1 MYYSQLGQDS
11 FVDELLNKKEN
22 GFFIEIGANN
32 GKSHSNTLFFE
43 EKRNWSGICVEPLAD
58 KFQELNEFRKSINL
72 NICISDFDG
81 DTEFTHIKGYANE
94 LSGISDDYHPS
105 HIDRINHE
113 VESHG
118 GSVDKIMTPV
128 RKLQTILDEYG
139 ITEVDY
145 CSIDTEGSELKI
157 IKSIDFSRTNIKIFG
172 VENNYGD
179 SDIYH
184 YLISKGY
191 THHIK
196 LHWEDIYVKNDILIN
211 NQ

>member
-22 GFFIEIGANN
+22 GFFIEIGAND

-43 EKRNWSGICVEPLAD
+43 EKRNWLGICVEPLLD

-81 DTEFTHIKGYANE
+81 DTEFTHIEGYANE

-105 HIDRINHE
+105 HIDRINRE
-113 VESHG
+113 VESYG
-118 GSVDKIMTPV
+118 GSVNKIMTPV
-128 RKLQTILDEYG
+128 RKLQTILDEHG